1 MDRDRTLER
10 ARELAP
16 RLRERAAD
24 CEALRRI
31 PDESMKELREAG
43 LLRALQPRRFGGSEL
58 DPWTFYEVVM
68 EVSKACASTGW
79 VLGVL
84 GVHNWQLGLFPEAAQ
99 RDVWGDD
106 PGVVISSSYAPTGKV
121 ARVDG
126 GFRLSGR
133 WSFSSGCDHCDWV
146 FLGGV
151 APSEGPLPDMRTYLL
166 PRGDY
171 AIDDNWRVA
180 GLCGT
185 GSKDIVV
192 EGAFVPEHR
201 THRFVDGFSLSSPGQ
216 AVNAGPLYRL
226 PFGSVFSCA
235 IAVPAIGAARGA
247 LELFRTQTRQ
257 RLSGLDGSKVVDDPA
272 VQSRIADA
280 AFEVD
285 AARGALE
292 RDWREL
298 AALADAGAGIPL
310 APRERT
316 RADAARAVARAV
328 HAVDRLFEASG
339 GRAIFLDNPIQR
351 VFRDVHAMRAHA
363 FNNPDKAARL
373 FGRFDLE
380 PDAGQ
385 REPGD
390 LLI

>member
-1 MDRDRTLER
+1 VDRDRYLER
-10 ARELAP
+10 ARELVP

-43 LLRALQPRRFGGSEL
+43 LLRALQPRRSGGYEL
-58 DPWTFYEVVM
+58 DPWTFYESVM
-68 EVSKACASTGW
+68 EIASACASTGW

-99 RDVWGDD
+99 REVWGDD
-106 PGVVISSSYAPTGKV
+106 PGVAISSSYAPTGKV
-121 ARVDG
+121 LRVEA
-126 GFRLSGR
+126 GFRVSGR

-151 APSEGPLPDMRTYLL
+151 APGEGTLPDVRTFLL
-166 PRGDY
+166 PRRDY
-171 AIDDNWRVA
+171 AIDDTWRVA
-180 GLCGT
+180 GLAGT
-185 GSKDIVV
+185 GSKDIAV

-201 THRFVDGFSLSSPGQ
+201 THRMLDGYTCQSPGQ
-216 AVNAGPLYRL
+216 AVNPGALYRL
-226 PFGSVFSCA
+226 SFGAVFSSA

-247 LELFRTQTRQ
+247 LDLFRAQTRE
-257 RLSGLDGSKVVDDPA
+257 RLSGLDGARVADDPA
-272 VQSRIADA
+272 VQAGIADA
-280 AFEVD
+280 ASELD

-298 AALADAGAGIPL
+298 LALAEAGAGIPL
-310 APRERT
+310 APRVRC
-316 RADAARAVARAV
+316 RADGSRAVARAI

-363 FNNPDKAARL
+363 FNNLDKAARL
-373 FGRFDLE
+373 FGRFELAQGAW
-380 PDAGQ
+380 P

-390 LLI
+390 LLV

>member
-1 MDRDRTLER
+1 MERNRYLER

-16 RLRERAAD
+16 RLRERAPA
-24 CEALRRI
+24 CEALRRL
-31 PDESMKELREAG
+31 PDETMKELRESG
-43 LLRALQPRRFGGSEL
+43 LLRALQPRRFGGFEL
-58 DPWTFYEVVM
+58 DPWTFYEAVM
-68 EVSKACASTGW
+68 ELAAACASTGW

-99 RDVWGDD
+99 REVWGDD
-106 PGVVISSSYAPTGKV
+106 SSVQISSSYAPTGKV
-121 ARVDG
+121 ERVEG

-146 FLGGV
+146 FLGGM
-151 APSEGPLPDMRTYLL
+151 APAEGPIPDMRTFLL
-166 PRGDY
+166 PRRDY
-171 AIDDNWRVA
+171 AIDDTWRVA

-192 EGAFVPEHR
+192 EDAFVPEHR
-201 THRFVDGFSLSSPGQ
+201 THRFLDGYTLQSPGQ
-216 AVNAGPLYRL
+216 AVNSGPLYRL
-226 PFGSVFSCA
+226 SFGCVFGCA

-247 LELFRTQTRQ
+247 LDLFRAQARD
-257 RLSGLDGSKVVDDPA
+257 RVSGLDGSKSTDDPA
-272 VQSRIADA
+272 VHARIADA
-280 AFEVD
+280 AAEVD
-285 AARGALE
+285 AAQSALE

-298 AALADAGAGIPL
+298 CARAEAGAGIPL
-310 APRERT
+310 APRVRC
-316 RADAARAVARAV
+316 RADAARSVARAV
-328 HAVDRLFEASG
+328 GAVDRLFEASG

-373 FGRFDLE
+373 FGRFDLA
-380 PDAGQ
+380 PDAGP